1 MTGEADTKVE
11 MKRIKAIQIAAWIAV
26 AGNALL
32 AAAKITSG
40 VFYQSVAVLGDGLDS
55 LGDVVSSLL
64 TVLAAAILIQP
75 PDFDHPYG
83 HQRADTIAS
92 KLLSFIIFFTGA
104 QLTLSTVSQFLAK
117 EPGSIPDI
125 GALVIT
131 LISIVG
137 KVLLSLFLMKKG
149 KRLSSKMLLANA
161 KNMRGDI
168 IISLVVLVGILVS
181 RYIDLGIIDIITG
194 AVVGIWIMKTGVEI
208 FLDTNMELM
217 DGLQD
222 PSVYFR
228 VFDAVE
234 RVKGAHNPHRA
245 RIRRQGP
252 WYIIDLDIE
261 VKADLKVEEAH
272 KICTEVEEEIR
283 QTLPK
288 VYDIMI
294 HMEPLGN
301 YEEGEK
307 FGLNRERL
315 SHRKKSSKK

>member
-11 MKRIKAIQIAAWIAV
+11 LKRIKAIQIAAWISV

-32 AAAKITSG
+32 AAAKIASG
-40 VFYQSVAVLGDGLDS
+40 VFYESVAVLGDGLDS

-64 TVLAAAILIQP
+64 TVFTAAILIQP

-117 EPGSIPDI
+117 ESGPIPDI
-125 GALVIT
+125 GAIVIT
-131 LISIVG
+131 LVSIVG
-137 KVLLSLFLMKKG
+137 KVLLSLFLMRRG

-234 RVKGAHNPHRA
+234 RVKGAP
-245 RIRRQGP
+245 
-252 WYIIDLDIE
+252 
-261 VKADLKVEEAH
+261 
-272 KICTEVEEEIR
+272 
-283 QTLPK
+283 
-288 VYDIMI
+288 
-294 HMEPLGN
+294 
-301 YEEGEK
+301 
-307 FGLNRERL
+307 
-315 SHRKKSSKK
+315 

>member
-1 MTGEADTKVE
+1 
-11 MKRIKAIQIAAWIAV
+11 
-26 AGNALL
+26 
-32 AAAKITSG
+32 
-40 VFYQSVAVLGDGLDS
+40 VAVLGDGLDS

-92 KLLSFIIFFTGA
+92 KLLSFIIFFYRCPADPLYRQSVPGQGA
-104 QLTLSTVSQFLAK
+104 G
-117 EPGSIPDI
+117 PIPDI

-272 KICTEVEEEIR
+272 KICT
-283 QTLPK
+283 K
-288 VYDIMI
+288 S
-294 HMEPLGN
+294 
-301 YEEGEK
+301 K
-307 FGLNRERL
+307 
-315 SHRKKSSKK
+315 RKSARPYPRSTTS